1 LVERFETAVAGKTPT
16 WLDAV
21 RGAELDD
28 AVRRSVE
35 RRRTSVL
42 EYQEASEET
51 GFKGTMTL
59 VGCGLIWAII
69 LFVVLSFWLPKV
81 GWLIVPLLVIFLG
94 MQFLRYIIPPRRSKE
109 P

>member
-1 LVERFETAVAGKTPT
+1 ML
-16 WLDAV
+16 
-21 RGAELDD
+21 ELDD
-28 AVRRSVE
+28 AVRRSIE

-69 LFVVLSFWLPKV
+69 LLVILSFWFPKI
-81 GWLIVPLLVIFLG
+81 GWLILPLLVIFLG
-94 MQFLRYIIPPRRSKE
+94 MQFLRYLIPSRRSKE